1 MFNLREA
8 VRRSLAIKKWK
19 VEDLATSMNKKVS
32 TLNSSLYNGNPTLST
47 LTEISKE
54 FDIPLSEFIKRG
66 EI

>member
-8 VRRSLAIKKWK
+8 VRRSLAIKNWK
-19 VEDLATSMNKKVS
+19 VDDLAISMNKKVS

-47 LTEISKE
+47 LIEISKE
-54 FDIPLSEFIKRG
+54 LDVELSEFIRRG